1 MEQIPF
7 DVVMMEIFV
16 RLPMKSICR
25 FRSVCKKWY
34 EDLSSYEFLQRH
46 TNRVSSRV
54 DELLEQGMFPDP
66 FDV

>member
-7 DVVMMEIFV
+7 DVMMEIFV

-34 EDLSSYEFLQRH
+34 EDLSSSEFLQRH
-46 TNRVSSRV
+46 INRVSSRL